1 MPYALQIGGI
11 DMTEEN
17 GKSDG
22 GRQPLREGYQ
32 PSKKGYQPN
41 QGNLDTGN
49 PPGGGQ
55 SGGESSGEAGSCNE
69 QSGSEGDN
77 S

>member
-1 MPYALQIGGI
+1 
-11 DMTEEN
+11 MTEEN

-22 GRQPLREGYQ
+22 GRRPLREGYQ
-32 PSKKGYQPN
+32 PLKKGYQPN
-41 QGNLDTGN
+41 QGNLDTSN
-49 PPGGGQ
+49 PPGSGQ
-55 SGGESSGEAGSCNE
+55 SDDHSSGESGSGNQ